1 MRWLFRAAL
10 TAIILGLLPGL
21 SALAAAVLSSIVECG
36 PVTEGAPQCGLLGFD
51 IGPVIAQM
59 AIWGIAFLTIWPLA
73 VLGVMLMLVWVAL
86 RAAGPRNGAR

>member
-21 SALAAAVLSSIVECG
+21 SALAAAVLSTMVECG
-36 PVTEGAPQCGLLGFD
+36 PVTEGAPQCGLLGLD

-59 AIWGIAFLTIWPLA
+59 AIWGVAFLTIWPLA
-73 VLGVMLMLVWVAL
+73 VLGLMLLLVWVAL
-86 RAAGPRNGAR
+86 RAGPSRNRPR